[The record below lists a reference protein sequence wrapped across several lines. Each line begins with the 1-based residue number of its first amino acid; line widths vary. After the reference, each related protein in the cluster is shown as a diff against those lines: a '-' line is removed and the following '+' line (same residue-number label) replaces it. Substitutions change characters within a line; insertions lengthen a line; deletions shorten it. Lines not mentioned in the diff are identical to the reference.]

1 MSNHDAGATF
11 SDFCVCG
18 REKLKMA
25 LLQRRMEY
33 YRNEKKWNAVPCSKK
48 ESMDIALEIYDELAS
63 YAKGFARAAGALEIV
78 MKNHGLEL
86 DKGYSLQEYIE
97 AEDFLRRKEEQE
109 SVIMVV
115 K

>member
-1 MSNHDAGATF
+1 MSNYNAGSTF
-11 SDFCVCG
+11 SDVCVCG
-18 REKLKMA
+18 RKKLKEA

-33 YRNEKKWNAVPCSKK
+33 YEKEKKWKAVPCSKK

-86 DKGYSLQEYIE
+86 DKGYSLQEYVNNPR
-97 AEDFLRRKEEQE
+97 L
-109 SVIMVV
+109 
-115 K
+115 